1 MIAGHSETAPSSA
14 ARQYERL
21 KFCERMHWTFEQ
33 YDEASAGDISFAE
46 KIKEIEIS
54 VRASGKR

>member
-1 MIAGHSETAPSSA
+1 MVAGHSETAPSSA

-21 KFCERMHWTFEQ
+21 KVCERMHWTFEQ
-33 YDEASAGDISFAE
+33 YDKASAGDIAFAG
-46 KIKEIEIS
+46 KIWEIEAS